1 MPLAGARATCLDY
14 NAIGIDADNRG
25 GMDSL
30 EPTAQAGV
38 GCPNCARTFNCDGP
52 PDCWCLKV
60 ERNFDWEDFI
70 IRTGKSS
77 CVCPVCLTGKT
88 EPAAS

>member
-1 MPLAGARATCLDY
+1 
-14 NAIGIDADNRG
+14 
-25 GMDSL
+25 MDSQD
-30 EPTAQAGV
+30 TIAKAGV
-38 GCPNCARTFNCDGP
+38 GCPNCGRKFNCDGP

-70 IRTGKSS
+70 IRTGMSS

>member
-1 MPLAGARATCLDY
+1 
-14 NAIGIDADNRG
+14 
-25 GMDSL
+25 MDSQ

-38 GCPNCARTFNCDGP
+38 SCPNCARKFNCDGP

-88 EPAAS
+88 EPATS

>member
-1 MPLAGARATCLDY
+1 LDY
-14 NAIGIDADNRG
+14 SAIGIDANGRG
-25 GMDSL
+25 GLASQ
-30 EPTAQAGV
+30 EPAAQAGV
-38 GCPNCARTFNCDGP
+38 GCPNGARTFSGDGP

-60 ERNFDWEDFI
+60 GRNFDWEDLI

>member
-1 MPLAGARATCLDY
+1 MRRGRRRETPGEMEFQDTAAT
-14 NAIGIDADNRG
+14 
-25 GMDSL
+25 
-30 EPTAQAGV
+30 AGV
-38 GCPNCARTFNCDGP
+38 GCPNCGRGFNCEGP

-70 IRTGKSS
+70 IRTGNSS

-88 EPAAS
+88 EPGIEAGA